1 MQERRSIKR
10 TQMHRPAKIWA
21 GQPAT
26 LDCVVHD
33 LTNCGAGLEV
43 PASVRLPPYFTLFFE
58 SVRFGRT
65 CEVKWRT
72 PGRIGV
78 AFTSPRKFKGELA
91 RTIWAALSMF
101 SLWPVVVWRSWV

>member
-10 TQMHRPAKIWA
+10 TQVARHAKIWT
-21 GQPAT
+21 GPPTT

-43 PASVRLPPYFTLFFE
+43 PASVRLPQFFTLYFE

-65 CEVKWRT
+65 CEVKWRS

-78 AFTSPRKFKGELA
+78 AFTSPRTVKNELA
-91 RTIWAALSMF
+91 HTIRAALSIF
-101 SLWPVVVWRSWV
+101 SLPVVVWRSWA

>member
-10 TQMHRPAKIWA
+10 TQVHRSAKIWA
-21 GQPAT
+21 GQPDT

-43 PASVRLPPYFTLFFE
+43 PASVRLPKYFTLFFE

-65 CEVKWRT
+65 CEVKWRN

-78 AFTSPRKFKGELA
+78 AFTSPRKFTNEVA
-91 RTIWAALSMF
+91 RAMWAAVSI
-101 SLWPVVVWRSWV
+101 WPVVVWRSWA

>member
-10 TQMHRPAKIWA
+10 TQLARHAKIWA
-21 GQPAT
+21 GPPT
-26 LDCVVHD
+26 ILDCVVHD

-43 PASVRLPPYFTLFFE
+43 PASVRLPPHFTLYFE

-65 CEVKWRT
+65 CEVKWRS

-78 AFTSPRKFKGELA
+78 AFTSTPTIKSELA
-91 RTIWAALSMF
+91 RTIWATLSTF
-101 SLWPVVVWRSWV
+101 DLWPVVVWSSWA